1 MGDPYTFEFEDNTMN
16 ENRFLQ
22 TQVPQEGFNIED
34 DIVVDIDGELN
45 DSDNEIDDDNFEI
58 DNSVPKCVSV
68 EYNHVLG
75 EEDQGDLER
84 EELYY
89 PSSEKLDID
98 FTYGEERPAFD
109 APRISR
115 DNEKGVAAPEIS
127 HVRVESIF
135 VDELV
140 KDLQEFDVEEN
151 SKRREAISTNRRIVR
166 GFVSFVEPPTIS
178 K

>member
-22 TQVPQEGFNIED
+22 PQGPQEGFNIED
-34 DIVVDIDGELN
+34 DTVVDIDGELN
-45 DSDNEIDDDNFEI
+45 DSDNEIDDDIFET
-58 DNSVPKCVSV
+58 DNSVLERVSV

-75 EEDQGDLER
+75 EEGQEFMFMPTPR
-84 EELYY
+84 IV
-89 PSSEKLDID
+89 SSQYAIFSKV
-98 FTYGEERPAFD
+98 GPASD
-109 APRISR
+109 VPRISR

-140 KDLQEFDVEEN
+140 KDLQEFDAEEN
-151 SKRREAISTNRRIVR
+151 SKRKEARSTNRRIVR
-166 GFVSFVEPPTIS
+166 GFVSFAEPPTIS